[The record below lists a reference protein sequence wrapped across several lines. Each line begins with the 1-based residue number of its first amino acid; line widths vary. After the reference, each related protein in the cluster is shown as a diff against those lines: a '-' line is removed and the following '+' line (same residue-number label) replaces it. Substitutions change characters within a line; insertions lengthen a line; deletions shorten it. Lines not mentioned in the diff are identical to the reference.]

1 MDTRCL
7 IHAKTR
13 GLVYLGLAFC
23 LVNSLALPVLSSDLQ
38 IRSGHSSAI
47 KPATS
52 QPVVDATLNQ
62 SHASRSM
69 NMALT
74 DHEKQIA
81 KELGFEESV
90 LLLIKERL
98 NPEMGIVKSGGL
110 EWEDKSFLKE
120 DYNQPAQMLEK
131 DLKNYHNIAAK
142 YPELKKIVDFE
153 LPRDYS
159 DSLERTIILS
169 DARQREEIGSEK
181 FDRMKAYRHAAAPF
195 QALIAQD
202 RLDAHGRP
210 KGGMV
215 YVHSESTEYLD
226 SDDAL
231 KKAIAALHA
240 KYDGKSLRP
249 ENKAKLMLG
258 LKYKGVGDHF
268 FGPDRRMVSLQS
280 ELLALGYRIAD
291 ERGIS
296 LARRHFET
304 KAEAEKCLL
313 DAGMNLD
320 TIGISHQKKL
330 QYKAMYPIDFT
341 KDISNLEDAKTIIVQ
356 SSFFMDREDAGSSK
370 LAKMLLD
377 NPAAVRATVEPGLR
391 LLPGSTVTKV
401 GERQWLIDRPERYI
415 VEPMLRVS
423 TVFKTPKAS
432 SGFDMVKAQ
441 CTSGMN
447 YGIDND
453 HVIEKLKYWDK
464 KYGVTVIEAT
474 FEGMKISFKTLPDD
488 LSELC
493 TEFFLFCPDLEMSDD
508 EHSNA
513 ARMRQM
519 ADRLRKT
526 KVMSFWWD

>member
-1 MDTRCL
+1 MDRQGLTE
-7 IHAKTR
+7 AKAR
-13 GLVYLGLAFC
+13 GLIYLSLSLY
-23 LVNSLALPVLSSDLQ
+23 LVNFSNAPVLGSELPTSGNSASSMPVT
-38 IRSGHSSAI
+38 SATHNTSTEI
-47 KPATS
+47 KS
-52 QPVVDATLNQ
+52 K
-62 SHASRSM
+62 

-81 KELGFEESV
+81 KELGFEEAA

-120 DYNQPAQMLEK
+120 DFNQPAQLLEK

-159 DSLERTIILS
+159 DSLERTVILS
-169 DARQREEIGSEK
+169 DASQREEIGSEK

-231 KKAIAALHA
+231 KKAIDALHT

-258 LKYKGVGDHF
+258 LKYKGVGDF
-268 FGPDRRMVSLQS
+268 LFGPDRRMVALQS

-296 LARRHFET
+296 LARIHFET
-304 KAEAEKCLL
+304 KAEAEKCLH

-320 TIGISHQKKL
+320 TIGISQQKKL
-330 QYKAMYPIDFT
+330 QYKAIYPVDFT
-341 KDISNLEDAKTIIVQ
+341 KDISNLEDAKTIVVQ
-356 SSFFMDREDAGSSK
+356 SSFFIDREDEGTTK
-370 LAKMLLD
+370 MAKMLMD
-377 NPAAVRATVEPGLR
+377 NPAALMATVNPGLR
-391 LLPGSTVTKV
+391 LLPGSTVTKL

-415 VEPMLRVS
+415 VSPMLRVS
-423 TVFKTPKAS
+423 TVFKTAKGS

-441 CTSGMN
+441 GTSGIN
-447 YGIDND
+447 YGIDNED
-453 HVIEKLKYWDK
+453 VIEKLKYWDK
-464 KYGVTVIEAT
+464 KYGVTIVEAT
-474 FEGMKISFKTLPDD
+474 FEGMKVSFKNLPDD

-513 ARMRQM
+513 ARMREM